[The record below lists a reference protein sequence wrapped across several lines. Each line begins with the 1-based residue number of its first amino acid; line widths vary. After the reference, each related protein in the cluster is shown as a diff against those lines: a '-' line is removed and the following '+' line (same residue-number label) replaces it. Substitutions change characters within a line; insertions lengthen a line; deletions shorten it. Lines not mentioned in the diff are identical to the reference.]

1 MKSLAK
7 LQNHSK
13 EELIQELILFQEEKD
28 QLQKKLAEKHKKFHA
43 LVQIS
48 NLMEDEHFTLAE
60 ILQKIVRI
68 IPSGWQ
74 YPEITCARIVVGNQE
89 YKTTNFRTTAWSQSE
104 ILTIND
110 KTRGRIEVFY
120 LEEKADAYE
129 GPFLLEERELIQ
141 LIAERLGK
149 IASRKILEEE
159 FDAIFKGSPVAK
171 CIIDLDQENQF
182 ADVNNAF
189 VKFSGYSRNELIGK
203 RPSKLG
209 LFKDENVNETFI
221 NLLKRDGVIR
231 NFKFDYVR
239 KNGEITSA
247 IINSKLIIENGR
259 NLVISSFVDLT
270 EHKKSEQE
278 LIQTKE
284 MLEGIFANL
293 DDAYIQVDLSG
304 KITYC
309 NPAAPKIFGYSSVK
323 EMIGMPVVR
332 LYANKEDRDYMLKEL
347 RDAGS
352 IYDKTYIV
360 RRKNSS
366 TFWGAMNVKF
376 IYSDTGQ
383 IKGTQGLIRDITERK
398 ETEFL
403 LQQAKE
409 EAEKSEARF
418 KAISEQANDG
428 IALADTKG
436 HYVFVNQ
443 AFCKMMGYTEQELL
457 TMTVFDLAAEKDE
470 NLFSICMKE
479 SKKIDGALRKRLIC
493 KDKSFIYVDLNVT
506 ELSVGNEKMALGI
519 HRDVTEL
526 VQREKELIEAK
537 NKAEESEYRYR
548 KAQEVGHIGSWEYDL
563 KNNTFWGSDE
573 GKRIYNLSLN
583 QKDFP
588 VDEVMKC
595 VVEEDRERVNQALID
610 LVQENKPYDIVFTI
624 VPKNT
629 NKRKVIRSKAE
640 LLRDENNKPVKITGV
655 LHDITLQKHFE
666 RELVR
671 AKEKAEENQSRMHT
685 LLNTIPDLVWLK
697 DTEGIYLQCNKRFED
712 FFGSKQNEIIGKTD
726 YDFVDKQTA
735 DYFRAHDKKAMLVG
749 GPTINEEQIT
759 FAIDGHKE
767 YLETIKM
774 PLYDIDKKIVGILG
788 IGRDITQRI
797 SVEKELIRA
806 KEKAE
811 ESDRLKSAFLMN
823 VSHEIRTP
831 MNGILGFIDL
841 LNEPD
846 LDEED
851 RRTFIDT
858 VTKSG
863 ERLLNTINDIVEIS
877 KIEIG
882 DIQLLMEE
890 VDTSELMQFQ
900 YNFFKV
906 QAQAKGV
913 QLKMTQQ
920 ITGWQAL
927 INTDKQKLDGIIMN
941 LLRNAIKFTNHGT
954 IELGNYIENNK
965 MYFYIS
971 DTGRGIPED
980 KLEVIFD
987 RFVQAELSNSR
998 GYEGSGIGLSIVKA
1012 YIEALN
1018 GEIQVKSEL
1027 GKGSTFLFS
1036 IPYSPVMAKKSETE
1050 HPKEPELTNDKC
1062 TLLIVE
1068 DDDVNYYFLEQILAK
1083 KFKLL
1088 HAESGEEAIQVFNGN
1103 PQITLVLMDIK
1114 MPGKYDGLET
1124 TRKIRENNEAVP
1136 IIAQTAYATERDKT
1150 MAFEAGCD
1158 AYISKPYSPGDLNAL
1173 IRKFCKKSPR

>member
-7 LQNHSK
+7 LQNRSK
-13 EELIQELILFQEEKD
+13 EELIHELILLQEEKE
-28 QLQKKLAEKHKKFHA
+28 QLQKDLTERQKEFQL

-48 NLMEDEHFTLAE
+48 TLMENERYSLAE
-60 ILQKIVRI
+60 IFQKIVQI
-68 IPSGWQ
+68 IPTGWQ
-74 YPEITCARIVVGNQE
+74 YPEIICARITVGERE
-89 YKTTNFRTTAWSQSE
+89 YKTSNFKTTEWSQSE

-110 KTRGRIEVFY
+110 KPSGQIEVYY
-120 LEEKADAYE
+120 LEQKAEAFE
-129 GPFLLEERELIQ
+129 GPFLQEEREFIR

-171 CIIDLDQENQF
+171 CIIDLDQDNRF
-182 ADVNNAF
+182 ADVNVVF
-189 VKFSGYSRNELIGK
+189 EKFSGYSRDELIGQK
-203 RPSKLG
+203 PSELG
-209 LFKDENVNETFI
+209 LFKDEHVNNVFFE
-221 NLLKRDGVIR
+221 LLKKDGSIR
-231 NFKFDYVR
+231 NFEFEYVR
-239 KNGEITSA
+239 KNGAVTSA
-247 IINSKLIIENGR
+247 ILNSKLIIKHGR
-259 NLVISSFVDLT
+259 NLVISSFIDLT
-270 EHKKSEQE
+270 EKKKDQQE
-278 LIQTKE
+278 LVQTKKR
-284 MLEGIFANL
+284 LEGIFANM
-293 DDAYIQVDLSG
+293 DDAYFQVDLSG

-309 NPAAPKIFGYSSVK
+309 NPAAPKMFGYSSVE
-323 EMIGMPVVR
+323 EMIGVPVVR
-332 LYANKEDRDYMLKEL
+332 IYANKDDRDCMLKEL
-347 RDAGS
+347 RDTGK
-352 IYDKTYIV
+352 IYDKAYKG
-360 RRKNSS
+360 RRKDSS
-366 TFWGAMNVKF
+366 VFWGAMNVKF
-376 IYSDTGQ
+376 VYDENGQ
-383 IKGTQGLIRDITERK
+383 IKGTQGLIRDITKRK

-403 LQQAKE
+403 LQQTKE
-409 EAEKSEARF
+409 EVEKSEVRF
-418 KAISEQANDG
+418 KAISEQATDG
-428 IALADTKG
+428 IALTDMEG
-436 HYVFVNQ
+436 RYVFVNQ
-443 AFCKMMGYTEQELL
+443 AFCRMMGYAEQELL
-457 TMTVFDLAAEKDE
+457 NMTVFDLLADKEE
-470 NLFSICMKE
+470 NLFFTYIKE
-479 SKKIDGALRKRLIC
+479 SKKIDGPFRKRLYR

-506 ELSVGNEKMALGI
+506 ELRVGNEKMALGI

-526 VQREKELIEAK
+526 VQREKELIEAR
-537 NKAEESEYRYR
+537 NKAEESELRYR

-563 KNNTFWGSDE
+563 RRNAFWGSDE

-588 VDEVMKC
+588 VDEVMNC
-595 VVEEDRERVNQALID
+595 VVEEDREMVNQALAD
-610 LVQENKPYDIVFTI
+610 LIQKNKPYDIVFTI

-629 NKRKVIRSKAE
+629 NERKVIRSKAE
-640 LLRDENNKPVKITGV
+640 VLRDENNNPLKVTGV

-671 AKEKAEENQSRMHT
+671 AKEKAEENQSRMYT
-685 LLNTIPDLVWLK
+685 LINTIPDLVWLK

-726 YDFVDKQTA
+726 YNFVDKQTA

-759 FAIDGHKE
+759 FANDGHKE

-788 IGRDITQRI
+788 IGRDITQRK

-841 LNEPD
+841 LNEPG
-846 LDEED
+846 LDEEE

-890 VDTSELMQFQ
+890 VDTSELIRFQ

-906 QAQAKGV
+906 QAQSKGV
-913 QLKMTQQ
+913 QLKINQL
-920 ITGWQAL
+920 ITGQQAR
-927 INTDKQKLDGIIMN
+927 IMSDKQKLDGILMN
-941 LLRNAIKFTNHGT
+941 LLRNAIKFTNQGT
-954 IELGNYIENNK
+954 IELGNYIENDK

-980 KLEVIFD
+980 KLDVIFD
-987 RFVQAELSNSR
+987 RFVQAELSNTR

-1012 YIEALN
+1012 YIEALK
-1018 GEIQVKSEL
+1018 GDIQVKSEL

-1036 IPYSPVMAKKSETE
+1036 IPYSPVNEIASIVEPVEKK
-1050 HPKEPELTNDKC
+1050 ELADGKY
-1062 TLLIVE
+1062 TLLVVE
-1068 DDDVNYYFLEQILAK
+1068 DDEVNYYFLEQLLGK
-1083 KFKLL
+1083 KYKLL
-1088 HAESGEEAIQVFNGN
+1088 HAESGEEAMQLFDDN
-1103 PQITLVLMDIK
+1103 PQISLVLMDIR

-1124 TRKIRENNEAVP
+1124 TRKIRENNKAVP
-1136 IIAQTAYATERDKT
+1136 IIAQTAYATEQDK
-1150 MAFEAGCD
+1150 AKALEAGCND
-1158 AYISKPYSPGDLNAL
+1158 YISKPYSPGDLKNL
-1173 IRKFCKKSPR
+1173 IREFCGESQH